1 MAGVELA
8 AAHGGAA
15 ATVSRTG
22 RKQARGRGKRAGEFL
37 YLDAKL
43 RDGSKTAGAR
53 QNGHAAAAPSSNQRG
68 GGG

>member
-53 QNGHAAAAPSSNQRG
+53 
-68 GGG
+68 